1 MSKKFLLSQ
10 SATTKV
16 AIGLAT
22 IGGIGAVGHHVIN
35 QAIDSQA
42 EAKEQSNNKDVTGLN
57 SFSEVLLPKKV
68 SSILDSPIGPVNSNI
83 FESDKKVDLSSLNL
97 ENSTRV
103 EDETIPFETLF
114 NYWKNSPGHY
124 ANMISDNYKYFSF
137 AASVG
142 RASANMDE
150 YSELYPVIMG
160 VQVFQ

>member
-57 SFSEVLLPKKV
+57 AFQKFCYLKRS
-68 SSILDSPIGPVNSNI
+68 
-83 FESDKKVDLSSLNL
+83 
-97 ENSTRV
+97 
-103 EDETIPFETLF
+103 
-114 NYWKNSPGHY
+114 
-124 ANMISDNYKYFSF
+124 
-137 AASVG
+137 
-142 RASANMDE
+142 
-150 YSELYPVIMG
+150 
-160 VQVFQ
+160 QVY